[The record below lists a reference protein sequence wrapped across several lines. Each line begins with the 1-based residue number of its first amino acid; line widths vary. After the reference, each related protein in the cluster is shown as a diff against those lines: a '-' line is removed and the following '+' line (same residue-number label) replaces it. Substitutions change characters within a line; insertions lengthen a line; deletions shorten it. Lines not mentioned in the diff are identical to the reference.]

1 MSFTISELS
10 NILRSVTSPQEA
22 KALIKLLSVDVT
34 SSLGDGKYLIENPST
49 KVVVSSDK
57 PLTEGGKY
65 WLELA
70 TKHNEMPLV
79 GKFLEQPAMLKEFAN
94 IPFKFDTKELHELLS
109 GKKSIESFKT
119 DLLEHLSNATNKE
132 DFTQISNLLLSL
144 MQNTLT
150 IPLTYQQYF
159 GVFQMK
165 KRYNKT
171 SKKSQL
177 DFYASLAKLGPIS
190 GTVMLLDDEIFINLD
205 VAFTTTKLFLEEN
218 LKELR
223 YKTTLHAKCQ
233 DGISENIPPLYQF
246 HSNTILDI
254 NV

>member
-10 NILRSVTSPQEA
+10 NILKTASSPQEA

-34 SSLGDGKYLIENPST
+34 KSLGDGKYLLENSST
-49 KVVVSSDK
+49 KVIASSDK
-57 PLTEGGKY
+57 PLLEGGKY

-70 TKHNEMPLV
+70 SKHNEMPLIT
-79 GKFLEQPAMLKEFAN
+79 KFLQQPTMLKEFAN
-94 IPFKFDTKELHELLS
+94 IPLKFDTKELHELLS
-109 GKKSIESFKT
+109 GKKTIESFKM
-119 DLLEHLSNATNKE
+119 DLLEHLSNASNKE
-132 DFTQISNLLLSL
+132 DFTQISNLILSL

-150 IPLTYQQYF
+150 IPLTFQHYF

-190 GTVMLLDDEIFINLD
+190 GTVMLLEDEILIDLD

-218 LKELR
+218 LKDIR
-223 YKTTLHAKCQ
+223 YKTTLHV
-233 DGISENIPPLYQF
+233 SENIQALYQF
-246 HSNTILDI
+246 HSNSILDI
-254 NV
+254 NA

>member
-10 NILRSVTSPQEA
+10 NILKTASSPQEA

-34 SSLGDGKYLIENPST
+34 KSLGDGKYLLENSST
-49 KVVVSSDK
+49 KVIASSDK
-57 PLTEGGKY
+57 PLLEGGKY

-70 TKHNEMPLV
+70 SKHNEMPLIT
-79 GKFLEQPAMLKEFAN
+79 KFLQQPTMLKEFAN
-94 IPFKFDTKELHELLS
+94 IPLKFDTKELHELLS
-109 GKKSIESFKT
+109 GKKTIESFKM
-119 DLLEHLSNATNKE
+119 DLLEHLSNASNKE
-132 DFTQISNLLLSL
+132 DFTQISNLILSL

-150 IPLTYQQYF
+150 IPLTFQHYF

-190 GTVMLLDDEIFINLD
+190 GTVMLLEDEILIDLD

-218 LKELR
+218 LKDIR
-223 YKTTLHAKCQ
+223 YKTTLHV
-233 DGISENIPPLYQF
+233 SENIQALYQF
-246 HSNTILDI
+246 HSNSILDI

>member
-10 NILRSVTSPQEA
+10 NILKTASSPQEA

-34 SSLGDGKYLIENPST
+34 KSLGDGKYLLENSST
-49 KVVVSSDK
+49 KVIASSDK
-57 PLTEGGKY
+57 PLLEGGKY

-70 TKHNEMPLV
+70 SKHNEMPLIT
-79 GKFLEQPAMLKEFAN
+79 KFLQQPTMLKEFAN
-94 IPFKFDTKELHELLS
+94 IPLKFDTKELHELLS
-109 GKKSIESFKT
+109 GKKTIESFKM
-119 DLLEHLSNATNKE
+119 DLLEHLSNASNKE
-132 DFTQISNLLLSL
+132 DFTQISNLILSL
-144 MQNTLT
+144 IQNTLT
-150 IPLTYQQYF
+150 IPLTFQHYF

-190 GTVMLLDDEIFINLD
+190 GTVMLLEDEILIDLD

-218 LKELR
+218 LKDIR
-223 YKTTLHAKCQ
+223 YKTTLHV
-233 DGISENIPPLYQF
+233 SENIQALYQF
-246 HSNTILDI
+246 HSNSILDI